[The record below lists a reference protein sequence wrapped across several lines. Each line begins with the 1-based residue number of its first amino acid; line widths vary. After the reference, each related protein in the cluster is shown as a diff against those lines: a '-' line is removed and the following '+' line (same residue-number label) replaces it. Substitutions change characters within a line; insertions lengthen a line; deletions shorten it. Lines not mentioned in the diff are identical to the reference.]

1 MNEHDSN
8 SFNILIIGPG
18 KDYFNGII
26 GSEIDTFEKNN
37 LHLEIHEGFSGPE
50 ITQVM
55 LSIGKNVIS
64 KLTNNYIITL
74 FEKIF
79 HAKERA
85 LNNKQIFQIHLSISE
100 KLYVKN
106 IINVREVETCI
117 NIVTRS
123 PSFSFE

>member
-18 KDYFNGII
+18 KDFFNAII
-26 GSEIDTFEKNN
+26 GSESETFKKNN
-37 LHLEIHEGFSGPE
+37 LLLEIHEGFSGPD

-79 HAKERA
+79 NAKERA
-85 LNNKQIFQIHLSISE
+85 LNNKQILQIHLSISE
-100 KLYVKN
+100 KIYVKN
-106 IINVREVETCI
+106 IINIREVETCI

-123 PSFSFE
+123 PSFSLE